1 MPLKT
6 PLTSPSLLVDPLNFP
21 SSLDT
26 PSLHPNLGKP
36 EHYWAVAGLSSREQS
51 GTSERFSWLRNG
63 IEVSQLESKCWKGWL
78 LISTVFHLSA
88 AKRKRP
94 WQRIFRKVHW
104 PVHTTSRET
113 FPCPDPV
120 LVSFE
125 NLKFQLQQFST
136 QPCLWKQ
143 QLGAWG
149 HFDTKNG
156 LNFRSWKVLF

>member
-6 PLTSPSLLVDPLNFP
+6 PLTSPSLLVDTLNFP

-26 PSLHPNLGKP
+26 PSLYPNFGKP
-36 EHYWAVAGLSSREQS
+36 EHYWAVAGLSSLEQS

-63 IEVSQLESKCWKGWL
+63 IEVSPLESKCWKGWL
-78 LISTVFHLSA
+78 LIFTVFHLSA
-88 AKRKRP
+88 AKRKRLWP
-94 WQRIFRKVHW
+94 RIFRKVHW

-125 NLKFQLQQFST
+125 NPKLATTVFNSAALMKTATWSLRTFWHQKWFE
-136 QPCLWKQ
+136 
-143 QLGAWG
+143 
-149 HFDTKNG
+149 F
-156 LNFRSWKVLF
+156 